1 MRTEGTPV
9 CTVVVCTRDRPRELD
24 RCLGA
29 LETLDSPGHTVLV
42 VGNALTDDGS
52 SDIARRHSARYLREP
67 VAGLSRARNLGA
79 RACES
84 EIVAFIDDDAVPEA
98 GWLSHLVSEFED
110 PSVMAVTGRIEPLS
124 LDTQAERLFERL
136 GGFGSHATNR
146 SIDKATENWFEIASF
161 GGIGS
166 GANMAI
172 RRAAFDFWPGF
183 DERLG
188 VGTRLRGYEEHY
200 AFFSLVDRGHRVV
213 YTPRA
218 IVRHPYPRSM
228 ADLHARRLDG
238 AVAAAGFMTLL
249 FFEQPRYRREIVRYA
264 LEWLKGKPRT
274 WRNLTNGGPPTVIPR
289 WRMPPAWVIGAL
301 TYLRTRRSP
310 GTARPDR

>member
-9 CTVVVCTRDRPRELD
+9 CTVVGCTRDRPRELD

-146 SIDKATENWFEIASF
+146 SIDKATENWFEI
-161 GGIGS
+161 
-166 GANMAI
+166 
-172 RRAAFDFWPGF
+172 
-183 DERLG
+183 
-188 VGTRLRGYEEHY
+188 
-200 AFFSLVDRGHRVV
+200 
-213 YTPRA
+213 
-218 IVRHPYPRSM
+218 
-228 ADLHARRLDG
+228 
-238 AVAAAGFMTLL
+238 
-249 FFEQPRYRREIVRYA
+249 
-264 LEWLKGKPRT
+264 
-274 WRNLTNGGPPTVIPR
+274 
-289 WRMPPAWVIGAL
+289 
-301 TYLRTRRSP
+301 
-310 GTARPDR
+310 